1 MISNVEEGTGGRIGG
16 GGLPVVYSERSIW
29 GGRNFGMQDT
39 TYFKGNISGNAVF
52 FARPPVR

>member
-16 GGLPVVYSERSIW
+16 GGISVAYSERSIR
-29 GGRNFGMQDT
+29 GGRDFGMQDT
-39 TYFKGNISGNAVF
+39 TYFKGNISGNAVL